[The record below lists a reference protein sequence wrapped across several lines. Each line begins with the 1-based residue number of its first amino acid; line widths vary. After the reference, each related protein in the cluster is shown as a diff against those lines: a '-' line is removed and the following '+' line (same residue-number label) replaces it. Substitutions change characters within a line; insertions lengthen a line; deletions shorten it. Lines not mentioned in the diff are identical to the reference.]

1 MQLKTLKREDYDKG
15 IHEKIDTYNKYINIV
30 NLVGTSDQ
38 KQKIENDGNY
48 QNIIKSNSPYDVG
61 YHIDGLMNQTLR
73 DTAIEAFLINND
85 VVQFLSSAAE
95 RKAALENLKKQRT
108 AIDNYTRELE
118 TAVNIASSNIEQ
130 AVTSLIAE
138 EFQKQVDLYE
148 EETSSGIWLKWPWYK
163 PGKDESQLQEN
174 IHFWYRKLKQALYY
188 LTFYIFLMSIVMG
201 FLILFA
207 GDVYAKNSITI
218 LSFKLS
224 IGAIL
229 YANYHFAQKNYRV
242 YASLRN
248 QYKHKLVNAKML
260 AGYMSVKDRDQAL
273 YQAMVDKVMGLLV
286 QPVQDHNFKDSS
298 EADSIARVVQ
308 NYTGIKS
315 GS

>member
-15 IHEKIDTYNKYINIV
+15 IHENINTYNRYIDII

-38 KQKIENDGNY
+38 KQNIENNNDGY
-48 QNIIKSNSPYDVG
+48 QYVKNHDIYNISRYINE
-61 YHIDGLMNQTLR
+61 LNRTLR
-73 DTAIEAFLINND
+73 DTAIEALLINND

-95 RKAALENLKKQRT
+95 RKAAFENLKKQKT
-108 AIDNYTRELE
+108 DIDNYTHELE
-118 TAVNIASSNIEQ
+118 TAVNVASKNIEQ
-130 AVTSLIAE
+130 AVTSVIAK
-138 EFQKQVDLYE
+138 EFQKQVNLYE
-148 EETSSGIWLKWPWYK
+148 EETSSGIWLKWPWRK

-174 IHFWYRKLKQALYY
+174 IHFWYRKRKQALCY
-188 LTFYIFLMSIVMG
+188 LAMYVLVMG
-201 FLILFA
+201 LLMVFA
-207 GDVYAKNSITI
+207 GDLYTKNNITI

-229 YANYHFAQKNYRV
+229 YANYHFAQKNYRI

-260 AGYMSVKDRDQAL
+260 AGYMSVKDRDQVL

-298 EADSIARVVQ
+298 DADSIARVVQ

>member
-1 MQLKTLKREDYDKG
+1 MQLKTLKREDYDEG
-15 IHEKIDTYNKYINIV
+15 IHEKIDIYNKYVNIV
-30 NLVGTSDQ
+30 NLFGTSDQ
-38 KQKIENDGNY
+38 KQIIENDDSY
-48 QNIIKSNSPYDVG
+48 QYVKNNDTYSLRY
-61 YHIDGLMNQTLR
+61 YIDRLNQTLR

-174 IHFWYRKLKQALYY
+174 IHFWYRKRKQALYY

-298 EADSIARVVQ
+298 DADSIARVVQ

>member
-1 MQLKTLKREDYDKG
+1 MQLKTLKREDYDEG
-15 IHEKIDTYNKYINIV
+15 IHEKIDIYNKYVNIV
-30 NLVGTSDQ
+30 NLFGTSDQ
-38 KQKIENDGNY
+38 KQIIENDDSY
-48 QNIIKSNSPYDVG
+48 QYVKNNDTYNLR
-61 YHIDGLMNQTLR
+61 YYIDGLNQTLR

-130 AVTSLIAE
+130 AVTSVIAK
-138 EFQKQVDLYE
+138 EFQKQVNLYE
-148 EETSSGIWLKWPWYK
+148 EETSSRIWLKWPWYK

-174 IHFWYRKLKQALYY
+174 IHFWYRKRKQALYY
-188 LTFYIFLMSIVMG
+188 LTFYILLMSIVMG

-298 EADSIARVVQ
+298 DADSIARVVQ
-308 NYTGIKS
+308 NYTDIKS

>member
-1 MQLKTLKREDYDKG
+1 MQLKTLKRENYEEG

-30 NLVGTSDQ
+30 NLVGTGDQ
-38 KQKIENDGNY
+38 KQKIENDTNY
-48 QNIIKSNSPYDVG
+48 QNIKSNSPYNVEN
-61 YHIDGLMNQTLR
+61 YINGLMSQTLR
-73 DTAIEAFLINND
+73 DTAIEALLTNND

-95 RKAALENLKKQRT
+95 RKAAFENLKKQKT
-108 AIDNYTRELE
+108 AIGDYTRKLE
-118 TAVNIASSNIEQ
+118 TAVNVASKNIEQ

-148 EETSSGIWLKWPWYK
+148 EETSSGIWLKWPWRK

-174 IHFWYRKLKQALYY
+174 IHFWYRKRKQALCY
-188 LTFYIFLMSIVMG
+188 LTASILLMVVVMS
-201 FLILFA
+201 LLMVFA
-207 GDVYAKNSITI
+207 GDVYAKNNITI

-229 YANYHFAQKNYRV
+229 YANYHFAQKNYRI

-260 AGYMSVKDRDQAL
+260 AGYMSVKDKDQAL
-273 YQAMVDKVMGLLV
+273 YQAMVDKVMDLLV
-286 QPVQDHNFKDSS
+286 QPVQDHNFKDSNDV
-298 EADSIARVVQ
+298 DSIARVVQ

>member
-1 MQLKTLKREDYDKG
+1 MMKKFRRRLTHITNMSGLLILLLQAIKNDGSYQYVKNN
-15 IHEKIDTYNKYINIV
+15 DTYNLRY
-30 NLVGTSDQ
+30 
-38 KQKIENDGNY
+38 Y
-48 QNIIKSNSPYDVG
+48 
-61 YHIDGLMNQTLR
+61 IDGLNQTLR

-174 IHFWYRKLKQALYY
+174 IHFWYRKRKQALYY
-188 LTFYIFLMSIVMG
+188 LTFYILLMSIVMG

-207 GDVYAKNSITI
+207 GDVYAKNNITI

-229 YANYHFAQKNYRV
+229 YANYHFAQKNYRI

-298 EADSIARVVQ
+298 DADSIARVVQ

>member
-1 MQLKTLKREDYDKG
+1 MQLKTLKREDYDEE
-15 IHEKIDTYNKYINIV
+15 IQEKIDTYNKYVRIV
-30 NLVGTSDQ
+30 NFVGTSDQ
-38 KQKIENDGNY
+38 KQIIENDGSY
-48 QNIIKSNSPYDVG
+48 QYVKNNDTYNLR
-61 YHIDGLMNQTLR
+61 YYIDGLNQTLR

-174 IHFWYRKLKQALYY
+174 IHFWYRKRKQALYY
-188 LTFYIFLMSIVMG
+188 LTFYILLMSIVMG

-207 GDVYAKNSITI
+207 GDVYAKNNITI

-224 IGAIL
+224 ICAIL
-229 YANYHFAQKNYRV
+229 YANYHFAQKNYRI

-298 EADSIARVVQ
+298 DADSIARVVQ

>member
-1 MQLKTLKREDYDKG
+1 MQLKTLKREDYEEG
-15 IHEKIDTYNKYINIV
+15 IHEKIDIYNKYVNIV
-30 NLVGTSDQ
+30 NLFGTSDQ
-38 KQKIENDGNY
+38 KQIIENDGSY
-48 QNIIKSNSPYDVG
+48 QYVKNNDTYNLR
-61 YHIDGLMNQTLR
+61 YYIDGLNQTLR
-73 DTAIEAFLINND
+73 DTAIGALLINND

-108 AIDNYTRELE
+108 VIDNYTRELE
-118 TAVNIASSNIEQ
+118 TAVNIASKNIEQ

-148 EETSSGIWLKWPWYK
+148 EETSSGIWLKWPWRK

-174 IHFWYRKLKQALYY
+174 IHFWYRKRKQALYH
-188 LTFYIFLMSIVMG
+188 LTAYILIMVVVMG
-201 FLILFA
+201 LLMVFA
-207 GDVYAKNSITI
+207 GDLYTKNNITI

-229 YANYHFAQKNYRV
+229 YANYHFAQKNYRI

-298 EADSIARVVQ
+298 DADSIARVVQ